1 MMDPGQSGQVMFH
14 YQKNY
19 KYVTIISQTNY

>member
-1 MMDPGQSGQVMFH
+1 MMDPGQSGLVMFH

-19 KYVTIISQTNY
+19 KYVTIKRQTNY